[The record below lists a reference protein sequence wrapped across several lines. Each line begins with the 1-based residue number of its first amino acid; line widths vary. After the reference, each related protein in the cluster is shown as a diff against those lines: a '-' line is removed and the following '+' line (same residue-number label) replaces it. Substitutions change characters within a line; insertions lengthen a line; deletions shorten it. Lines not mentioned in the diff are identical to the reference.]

1 MEVAIKPYPFRQ
13 EIECCWRQRVE
24 AARRKYDLTV
34 AQSRKAKAEHK
45 NWPVPAPD
53 GYTAVRKSRL
63 QRSAALNEY
72 MRTLRI
78 FTDLIVYGKMPE
90 EEKPV
95 S

>member
-1 MEVAIKPYPFRQ
+1 MKIVITPYPFRQ

-24 AARRKYDLTV
+24 AARRKYDFAV
-34 AQSRKAKAEHK
+34 AQCRKVLEEQK
-45 NWPVPAPD
+45 NWPLPAPD
-53 GYTAVRKSRL
+53 GSTGVRKAHL

-72 MRTLRI
+72 MQTLRI
-78 FTDLIVYGKMPE
+78 FTDLTVYAE